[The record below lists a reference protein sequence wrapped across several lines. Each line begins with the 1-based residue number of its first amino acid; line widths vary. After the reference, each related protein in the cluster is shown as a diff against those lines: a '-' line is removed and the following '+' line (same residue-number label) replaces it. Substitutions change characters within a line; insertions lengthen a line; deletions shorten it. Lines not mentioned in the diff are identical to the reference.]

1 MARRAPEEWDYLG
14 RKAVLDLL
22 DQELAAAGMEID
34 ARLAEDVWPS
44 VGTPVQPIHLSNALN
59 ELVRQGRIIRTTK
72 STRGG
77 RQVDIYQAVGGRR
90 TTAIT
95 RAAARKRLLLARY
108 LGWSQGSPARP
119 GLIGPAGERVVH
131 ESLVQAATYRLMRPE
146 GGNVSQFLG
155 QQMHGRLDN
164 AAILTPIHND
174 LPGPPIAIPIEVKN
188 QRDWIHPTSQE
199 PYQLLDKA
207 ATLQAAQPAVPILPV
222 LVARRAHPI
231 AFKMAKQMGFF
242 IVETRRQYISPV
254 DHDALNQV
262 RAELGFRDLMVQQGV
277 DEKLVRLFGQV
288 LPNDA
293 AERADRWALTAS
305 DGAIRLAFHELRH
318 DSNLRHRAHMVEVLR
333 QLADRAGVNE
343 GGW

>member
-1 MARRAPEEWDYLG
+1 
-14 RKAVLDLL
+14 VLDLL

-119 GLIGPAGERVVH
+119 GLIGPAGERAVH
-131 ESLVQAATYRLMRPE
+131 EALVHSATYRLARPE
-146 GGNVSQFLG
+146 GGNVGEFLG
-155 QQMHGRLDN
+155 QPMHGRLDA
-164 AAILTPIHND
+164 AAILTPITNG
-174 LPGPPIAIPIEVKN
+174 LPGQAIAVPIEVKN
-188 QRDWIHPTSQE
+188 QRDWIHPTSRE
-199 PYQLLDKA
+199 LYQLLDKA
-207 ATLQAAQPAVPILPV
+207 ATLQAAQPAQPILPV
-222 LVARRAHPI
+222 LVTRRAARM
-231 AFKMAKQMGFF
+231 AFMMAKQMGFF
-242 IVETRRQYISPV
+242 IVESRRQYISRV
-254 DHDALNQV
+254 DDNALNEV
-262 RAELGFRDLMVQQGV
+262 RTELGFRDLMVQQGV
-277 DEKLVRLFGQV
+277 DQKLVRLFGQV
-288 LPNDA
+288 LPDGA
-293 AERADRWALTAS
+293 ADRADRWALTAS
-305 DGAIRLAFHELRH
+305 DKAIRGTFLELRL
-318 DSNLRHRAHMVEVLR
+318 DSSLRRRARMVRDLR